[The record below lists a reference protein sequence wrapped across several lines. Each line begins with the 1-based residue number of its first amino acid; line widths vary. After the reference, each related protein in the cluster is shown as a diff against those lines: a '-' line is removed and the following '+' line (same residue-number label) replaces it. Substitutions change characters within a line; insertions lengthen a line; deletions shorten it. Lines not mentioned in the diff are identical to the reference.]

1 MLIKKYFLLILFFVS
16 ANTTHGAGRSAD
28 IFKEPNSVQQAYT
41 HLIIHFINTQVAPNN
56 KNICNL
62 AQVKTFC
69 GWAVLHVNMELLT
82 PLVYYAR
89 AQLDNQTFSDNVNKA
104 QKRVIWH
111 YKKFIA
117 EKTPKGH
124 ERVTRATIQ
133 KSFHAMLWF
142 MFYNMKTYT
151 WTPMDLSQESK
162 KDSNEDSSNFEDGAC
177 SCCAIS

>member
-1 MLIKKYFLLILFFVS
+1 MLFFVS

-41 HLIIHFINTQVAPNN
+41 DLIIHFINTHVAPSN
-56 KNICNL
+56 KNISNL

-82 PLVYYAR
+82 PLVFYAR
-89 AQLDNQTFSDNVNKA
+89 AQIDIKTFSDNVNKA

-124 ERVTRATIQ
+124 ERVTRAKIQ
-133 KSFHAMLWF
+133 NYFHAMLWF
-142 MFYNMKTYT
+142 MFYNMRMFKF
-151 WTPMDLSQESK
+151 TPIDMIGK
-162 KDSNEDSSNFEDGAC
+162 KSNQDSSDFEDSAG
-177 SCCAIS
+177 SCCRCW